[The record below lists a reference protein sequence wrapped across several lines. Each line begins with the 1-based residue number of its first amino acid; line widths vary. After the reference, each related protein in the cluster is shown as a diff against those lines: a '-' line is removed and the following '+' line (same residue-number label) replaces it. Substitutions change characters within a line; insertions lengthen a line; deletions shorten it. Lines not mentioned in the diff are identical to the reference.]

1 MSRWEELFENHAIH
15 ETLKWLRESVSKEF
29 DDIDESEISEKR
41 RLLKI
46 ISKYE
51 EVLSSLDAEIIPFNQ
66 LDSLNSAIRHQN
78 VTNQINAYIQSGNVA
93 NLVEIN
99 NLLTNQLTQLCLLY
113 SLGGPSD
120 VYKPIK
126 ELESLVDSATDT
138 LSKKKDKLKS
148 ELSELESKSQNQ
160 DSRLSDLDT
169 LIEKKKAEVDSHIT
183 NWQSQ
188 FSNAQ
193 ESRSQEYSKW
203 RESFSS
209 EKDEEIET
217 LISDYKKQFEE
228 KSKEFRSSISDLLK
242 DGRDKHQS
250 ILELYEIT
258 AGDSVGAGYIKSAN
272 DEKTQADRW
281 RRVSVG
287 FIALTVAWMLFAYFS
302 GTNNNYFSAQ
312 VSITSP
318 AEVNAN
324 KGKSDNTS
332 KKIAMLEAP
341 NQSASAINWYKL
353 FITFSLS
360 GVLLWGSAY
369 AAQQSTK
376 HRNNEKKN
384 RWFALEV
391 KAFDPFISTL
401 DGTQRNELK
410 KQLTERIFG
419 QSSGKGD
426 DDSKIIDE
434 HVLKV
439 VTDTIV
445 KILSK
450 VPK

>member
-1 MSRWEELFENHAIH
+1 MSRWEELYDNHAIH
-15 ETLKWLRESVSKEF
+15 ETLEWLRESVSKEF
-29 DDIDESEISEKR
+29 DDVDESEISEKR

-51 EVLSSLDAEIIPFNQ
+51 EVLSSLDTEIIPFNQ
-66 LDSLNSAIRHQN
+66 LDSLNSALRHQSI
-78 VTNQINAYIQSGNVA
+78 TSQINAYIQSGNVA
-93 NLVEIN
+93 NLVEVN
-99 NLLTNQLTQLCLLY
+99 NLLTNQLMQLCLLY
-113 SLGGPSD
+113 SLSGPSD

-126 ELESLVDSATDT
+126 DLEHLLDSATDT
-138 LSKKKDKLKS
+138 LSKKKDKLKG
-148 ELSELESKSQNQ
+148 ELSELESKSQAQ
-160 DSRLSDLDT
+160 DSRLADLDS
-169 LIEKKKAEVDSHIT
+169 LIEKKKTEVDSHIT
-183 NWQSQ
+183 NWQKQ

-193 ESRSQEYSKW
+193 ESRSQDYNKW

-217 LISDYKKQFEE
+217 LISKYNNQFENDSE
-228 KSKEFRSSISDLLK
+228 EFRSSISELLK
-242 DGRDKHQS
+242 DGNEKHQS

-258 AGDSVGAGYIKSAN
+258 AGDSVGAGYIKSAD
-272 DEKTQADRW
+272 DEKSQADNW
-281 RRVSVG
+281 RHVSVG

-302 GTNNNYFSAQ
+302 GTNNNYLPTQA
-312 VSITSP
+312 SIAHH
-318 AEVNAN
+318 AEVDAN
-324 KGKSDNTS
+324 KVKPYNTNAKTVMS
-332 KKIAMLEAP
+332 EVP
-341 NQSASAINWYKL
+341 NQSAASINWYKL

-401 DGTQRNELK
+401 DEPQRNELK
-410 KQLTERIFG
+410 KQLAERIFG
-419 QSSGKGD
+419 QSSD
-426 DDSKIIDE
+426 NANEDSKIIDE
-434 HVLKV
+434 HALKV